1 MNNNNHNTRSNSFAF
16 VIGALAGGVAAL
28 LLAPQ
33 TGAELRGRIRSRAG
47 ELKRTTRD
55 KTQSVTGAV
64 KGALSEAKHTYR
76 DELEKRRPAETAEN
90 VARRT
95 GA

>member
-1 MNNNNHNTRSNSFAF
+1 MDNGHTRNTASVAF

-28 LLAPQ
+28 LLAPES
-33 TGAELRGRIRSRAG
+33 GKDLRRRLRNGAG
-47 ELKRTTRD
+47 ELKDRARE
-55 KTQSVTGAV
+55 KSESVTGAV
-64 KGALSEAKHTYR
+64 KGAIAEAKHTYK
-76 DELEKRRPAETAEN
+76 DEIEKRRQPDTEQ

>member
-1 MNNNNHNTRSNSFAF
+1 MNNNNSKNYSSVAF

-33 TGAELRGRIRSRAG
+33 SGAELRGRIRTRAG
-47 ELKRTTRD
+47 ELKQTTRD

-76 DELEKRRPAETAEN
+76 DELDKRRSVETEN

>member
-1 MNNNNHNTRSNSFAF
+1 MNNTNSKNHASIAF
-16 VIGALAGGVAAL
+16 MIGALAGGVAAL

-33 TGAELRGRIRSRAG
+33 TGAELRGRIRTRAG

-55 KTQSVTGAV
+55 KTQSVSGAV
-64 KGALSEAKHTYR
+64 KGAISEAKHTYR
-76 DELEKRRPAETAEN
+76 DELDKRRPAETPES

>member
-1 MNNNNHNTRSNSFAF
+1 MNNNNTKNYHSSVAF
-16 VIGALAGGVAAL
+16 MIGALAGGVAAL

-33 TGAELRGRIRSRAG
+33 TGAELRGRIRTRAG
-47 ELKRTTRD
+47 ELKDTTRD
-55 KTQSVTGAV
+55 KTHSVTGAV
-64 KGALSEAKHTYR
+64 RGAISEAKHTYR
-76 DELEKRRPAETAEN
+76 DELDKRRPVETDN